1 VSLLGDAVL
10 QKINELFSAL
20 EQSVFLLDR
29 QGRCLVPH
37 QPDTFLLPA
46 SLQENIPVSKSG
58 YLFLT
63 LPGYEVQ
70 TLVTKDKPEA
80 HDLLTLCARL
90 ILAFKHEQGI
100 TTEFSNALKR
110 LLLGELTQRELE
122 NLMHRDDLLRDIPR
136 RVMLLSLPGAG
147 RQVSYEELAEYV
159 PQMDNDLFVPLGYDS
174 LALVRA
180 LNEDEHKDLVEYAMA
195 LQDTLQNELGLQAI
209 IGIGGI
215 APSLCDLARSYEQ
228 ADQAIRVGSLFGL
241 KSQIFDH
248 ENLVLERFMMD
259 CAPRQAEPY
268 IAELFNPATEK
279 LFNEEMLDTVNV
291 FISRDLN
298 LTDAA
303 RDLYIHRNTLVYR
316 LDKIQKVTGLDLRH
330 FRDAMLFKLLNDLR
344 KKHQNSSC
352 NPS

>member
-1 VSLLGDAVL
+1 MLADTVL

-20 EQSVFLLDR
+20 DHSVFLLDR
-29 QGRCLVPH
+29 QGRCLVPQ
-37 QPDTFLLPA
+37 QPDTFMLPA

-63 LPGYEVQ
+63 LPGYEML
-70 TLVTKDKPEA
+70 TLATKDKPEA

-90 ILAFKHEQGI
+90 VSVFRHEQGI
-100 TTEFSNALKR
+100 TSEFSNALKR
-110 LLLGELTQRELE
+110 LLFGELTQRELE
-122 NLMHRDDLLRDIPR
+122 SLMRRDDILCDIPR
-136 RVMLLSLPGAG
+136 RVMLLSLPGVG
-147 RQVSYEELAEYV
+147 RQVSHEELAEYV
-159 PQMDNDLFVPLGYDS
+159 PQVDNDLFVPLGIDS

-180 LNEDEHKDLVEYAMA
+180 LNEDEHEDLVEYAMA
-195 LQDTLQNELGLQAI
+195 LQDTLQNELGLQAV
-209 IGIGGI
+209 IGIGGM
-215 APSLCDLARSYEQ
+215 APSLRDLTRSYNQ
-228 ADQAIRVGSLFGL
+228 ADQAIRVGNLFKL

-248 ENLVLERFMMD
+248 DHLVLERFMMD
-259 CAPRQAEPY
+259 CAPQPAEPY

-291 FISRDLN
+291 FINRDLN

-344 KKHQNSSC
+344 KKHQNSIG